1 MQPQFIATQISLQQG
16 LDRKA
21 HFQFKSIHVFQFPIC
36 FAEGLGRYRHFRQHS
51 SVHADLNAALSSR
64 NSVSHSCDAARR
76 SQSTGLPSPCITA
89 AEQAAGAMPPGA
101 AFINFQVMIAHLYL
115 YINYLC
121 KVAGRMNYY
130 SPSALSANSSIRYIG
145 VSSCSLKSSLPV
157 QSSLP
162 SSPGAPAC
170 HWAAE
175 TP

>member
-1 MQPQFIATQISLQQG
+1 M
-16 LDRKA
+16 
-21 HFQFKSIHVFQFPIC
+21 C
-36 FAEGLGRYRHFRQHS
+36 FAGDLGRYGHFRQRC
-51 SVHADLNAALSSR
+51 SVHADLNTALSRR
-64 NSVSHSCDAARR
+64 NSGSHSWDAARR
-76 SQSTGLPSPCITA
+76 SQRTGLPSPCVTA

-101 AFINFQVMIAHLYL
+101 AFINLQVMIAHLYL

-145 VSSCSLKSSLPV
+145 VSSCSLRSSLPV

-170 HWAAE
+170 HWAAQ